1 MFCKSNVFKVENK
14 AAGKSFLKTYQA
26 TRLQNTIAGGFFVN
40 LGKFLEHLLLRPSR
54 LLHIYSKLTFNN
66 KKRIIPFSLWMILY
80 LPMVIRIR
88 VVTRIL
94 PDVATTFTVAKPRR
108 GKRAEVFGD
117 TIGMLRWDWET
128 KLSVFCIVTLIVNLK
143 CLKISQIKI
152 EKIP

>member
-1 MFCKSNVFKVENK
+1 MFLRLKNK

-40 LGKFLEHLLLRPSR
+40 FGKYLEHLRPSR

-66 KKRIIPFSLWMILY
+66 KKRIVPLSLWMILY
-80 LPMVIRIR
+80 LPMVLRIR

-128 KLSVFCIVTLIVNLK
+128 KCSVFCIVTL
-143 CLKISQIKI
+143 QA
-152 EKIP
+152 

>member
-1 MFCKSNVFKVENK
+1 MFLRLKNK

-40 LGKFLEHLLLRPSR
+40 FGKYLEHLRPSR

-66 KKRIIPFSLWMILY
+66 KKRIVPLSLWMILY
-80 LPMVIRIR
+80 LPMVLRIR

-108 GKRAEVFGD
+108 GKSWGVWGHDRNAPMG
-117 TIGMLRWDWET
+117 LRDKT
-128 KLSVFCIVTLIVNLK
+128 FRILHCNTASLK
-143 CLKISQIKI
+143 CLKISQIKT

>member
-94 PDVATTFTVAKPRR
+94 PDVATTFTVAKPRH

-117 TIGMLRWDWET
+117 TIEMLRWDWET
-128 KLSVFCIVTLIVNLK
+128 KRSVFCIVTL
-143 CLKISQIKI
+143 
-152 EKIP
+152 

>member
-40 LGKFLEHLLLRPSR
+40 LGKFLEHVLLRPSR

-80 LPMVIRIR
+80 LPMVVRIR

-94 PDVATTFTVAKPRR
+94 PDVATTFTIAKPRR

-128 KLSVFCIVTLIVNLK
+128 KRSVFCIVTL
-143 CLKISQIKI
+143 
-152 EKIP
+152 